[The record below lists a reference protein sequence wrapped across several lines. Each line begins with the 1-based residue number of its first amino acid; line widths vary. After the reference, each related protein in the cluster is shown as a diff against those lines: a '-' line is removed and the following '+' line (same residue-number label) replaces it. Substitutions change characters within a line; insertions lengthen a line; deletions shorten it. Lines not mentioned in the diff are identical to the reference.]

1 MVISSYSLG
10 HSTSLSMQLIDDVTR
25 GMRDCIDVCMEITK
39 LIKFSPK
46 RENMLKDMKMCEMIM
61 AKSNKDLNKD
71 YDEALL
77 KINKN
82 FFNKIDHMACRVY

>member
-1 MVISSYSLG
+1 M
-10 HSTSLSMQLIDDVTR
+10 R
-25 GMRDCIDVCMEITK
+25 RMRDCIGVYIEIVK

-46 RENMLKDMKMCEMIM
+46 YENMLEDMKMHEMII
-61 AKSNKDLNKD
+61 AESYKDLNKD